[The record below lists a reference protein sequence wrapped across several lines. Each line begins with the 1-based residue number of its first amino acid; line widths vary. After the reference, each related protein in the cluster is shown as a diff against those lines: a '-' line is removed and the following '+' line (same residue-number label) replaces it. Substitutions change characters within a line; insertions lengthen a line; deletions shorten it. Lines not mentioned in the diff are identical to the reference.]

1 MKPRTIW
8 AKGMCLLKKKG
19 NHIQL
24 VCVYNPVPNIIV
36 FIYLKIGDSQALVL
50 LKHNEIKLLHYK
62 KYY

>member
-1 MKPRTIW
+1 
-8 AKGMCLLKKKG
+8 MCLLKKKA

-24 VCVYNPVPNIIV
+24 VCVYNPGPNIIV